1 MLNSLGGGEHERTSR
16 SDSVSEAEASDR
28 QIALQPLCDCRSSS
42 SAFVVYTC
50 PKCMNVALRAM
61 KELINAGW

>member
-1 MLNSLGGGEHERTSR
+1 MRDSLGGGEHERAGK
-16 SDSVSEAEASDR
+16 SDSVSASETSDR